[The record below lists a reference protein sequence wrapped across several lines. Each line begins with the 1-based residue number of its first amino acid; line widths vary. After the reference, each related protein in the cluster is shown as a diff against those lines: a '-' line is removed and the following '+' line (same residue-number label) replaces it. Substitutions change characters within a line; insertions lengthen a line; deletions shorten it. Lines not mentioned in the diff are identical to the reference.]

1 MEFQTSDR
9 RSSPE
14 LVVDAIKRGV
24 LLGRFVPGQRL
35 IEADLTREIGVSRG
49 PVREA
54 LKLLAAEGIV
64 ALSPHR
70 GAYIRALTAS
80 EVSDLIEVLELLVG
94 HAVRRAADRI
104 GENGNRELLID
115 AFRRLER
122 HGPHGDRAAL
132 AVDRTA
138 FYDTIFRIAG
148 NREMTRMN
156 PIIPTQILRLQ
167 VHSYLSPEEREQQFA
182 DYGALVDAI
191 LRSDGRAAERVFQR
205 HVNRT
210 RLHARTLPSDALPQ
224 DVQPEERNAPIDPR
238 RVAAR
243 SGRSAAG
250 QTVSPR
256 PKPQRRNGA
265 VRPLSR

>member
-1 MEFQTSDR
+1 MIEQTAER

-80 EVSDLIEVLELLVG
+80 EVADLIEVLELLVG
-94 HAVRRAADRI
+94 HAVRRATGRI
-104 GENGNRELLID
+104 DENDNRQLLIE

-156 PIIPTQILRLQ
+156 PVVPTQILRLQ
-167 VHSYLSPEEREQQFA
+167 VHTYLTPEEREQQFA
-182 DYGALVDAI
+182 DYGALVEAM
-191 LRSDGRAAERVFQR
+191 LAGDGRGAQRIFDR

-210 RLHARTLPSDALPQ
+210 RIHARSLPPDALPSET
-224 DVQPEERNAPIDPR
+224 QPDRETSKAQR
-238 RVAAR
+238 RAA
-243 SGRSAAG
+243 GRPGSAAAE
-250 QTVSPR
+250 VVNPR
-256 PKPQRRNGA
+256 PRPPRRNGA